1 MDSRCSHVVC
11 SGSQVQSA
19 VSTVLHLIPA
29 SLVGLPSASEMGIG
43 ALVQIGPLCERDVR
57 KRSLSAGSID

>member
-1 MDSRCSHVVC
+1 MVC
-11 SGSQVQSA
+11 SVSQVQSA
-19 VSTVLHLIPA
+19 VSAVLHLVPA

-57 KRSLSAGSID
+57 KRSLCK